1 MFTVSICVTLLFRT
15 LLDIFSSM
23 RTYFLTL
30 VGLCSVTVF
39 LAGCSASKQAADDV
53 SSPQS
58 RQSALE
64 KQIQERNR
72 DLALQHFINGAVL
85 DSQGEHAKAILE
97 YQDALRYDQDPAI
110 HFALAKDYSVLG
122 KHALAAQHGR
132 EAVRRDSTNISYREN
147 LAQIFLNAFQVEQ
160 AIQEY
165 ETILKL
171 DPYNESAEYNLARL
185 YQSTKPL
192 RALEIYDRLLDREGE
207 KWDLLLHT
215 TEILSGLGRW
225 REVAQRYERM
235 IDLDPSNR
243 GLRVQ
248 LAEAYARAGEMEKA
262 VEILKGMVERNES
275 DWTVVAALADLYLD
289 QGEFQKAIEMYS
301 KLLKKESNNPEVKL
315 RIGVAYFGKIQSDSS
330 FIPRAQSMF
339 DDVLRLTPNDWRPHW
354 YLGAIAS
361 LQRKDSLAA
370 RYFTRVTEL
379 EEKNVEAWWFIGT
392 HYFDKGMNDEVL
404 KVMDRA
410 RRALPSEAR
419 FFFLT
424 GLTYSRMQQSDEA
437 AKYLERALTLKPDDL
452 NTLSSLALVYDGMKR
467 YGESDSLYERAL
479 ELDPDF
485 HLVLNNYG
493 YSLAERGLQLERAL
507 DMAHK
512 AVEAEPENA
521 SYLDTL
527 GWVYFKLGDYAEAE
541 RFIAKAM
548 ATGDASATIVEH
560 MGDVV
565 FKLGQKQRAREYW
578 QQALEMDAKNDALKE
593 KIARGSL

>member
-1 MFTVSICVTLLFRT
+1 MRHYFTSVV
-15 LLDIFSSM
+15 
-23 RTYFLTL
+23 
-30 VGLCSVTVF
+30 LCSVSVLLTGCGASEQTAQDS
-39 LAGCSASKQAADDV
+39 AGAKGRQAA
-53 SSPQS
+53 
-58 RQSALE
+58 LE
-64 KQIQERNR
+64 RQIQERNR

-85 DSQGEHAKAILE
+85 DSQGDHAKAILE

-110 HFALAKDYSVLG
+110 HFAISKDYSLLG
-122 KHALAAQHGR
+122 KHALAAQHAR

-160 AIQEY
+160 AIREY
-165 ETILKL
+165 EAILAI
-171 DPYNESAEYNLARL
+171 DPYNESVEYSLARL

-192 RALEIYDRLLDREGE
+192 RALEIYDRLLDRAGE

-225 REVAQRYERM
+225 KEVAERYQRM
-235 IDLDPSNR
+235 IELDPSNR
-243 GLRVQ
+243 NLRVQ
-248 LAEAYARAGEMEKA
+248 QAEAFARAGEMEKA
-262 VEILKGMVERNES
+262 VGILLGMVERNES

-301 KLLKKESNNPEVKL
+301 RLLTKEKDNPEVKL
-315 RIGVAYFGKIQSDSS
+315 RIGIAYFGKIQSDSS

-339 DDVLRLTPNDWRPHW
+339 DDVLRLTPTDWRPHW

-361 LQRKDSLAA
+361 IQRKDSLAA
-370 RYFTRVTEL
+370 TYFTRVTEL

-392 HYFDKGMNDEVL
+392 HYFDRGNNDEVL
-404 KVMDRA
+404 KVMERA

-424 GLTYSRMQQSDEA
+424 GLTYSRMQQSENA
-437 AKYLERALTLKPDDL
+437 ATYLEQALKLKPDDL
-452 NTLSSLALVYDGMKR
+452 NTLSSLALTYDGMKR
-467 YGESDSLYERAL
+467 YSRSDSLYERAL

-493 YSLAERGLQLERAL
+493 YSLAERGIQLERAL
-507 DMAHK
+507 DMAHQ
-512 AVEAEPENA
+512 AVEAEPDNA

-527 GWVYFKLGDYAEAE
+527 GWVYFKLGNYAEAK
-541 RFIAKAM
+541 RFIEKAI
-548 ATGDASATIVEH
+548 ATDNASATIIEH
-560 MGDVV
+560 MGDVI
-565 FKLGQKQRAREYW
+565 FMLGQKEKAREYW
-578 QQALEMDAKNDALKE
+578 QQAFELDAKNELLRE